1 MRAHENLLQM
11 QVDIMKGVAY
21 KTTEEGLQNV
31 FKAPERDSS

>member
-21 KTTEEGLQNV
+21 KTTEEDLKMCLKLQ
-31 FKAPERDSS
+31 KEI